1 VQRED
6 QDARGNDQRTSQRTD
21 RSEQAGQGERESSE
35 SSGSLSGV
43 EAARRAVRRVQV
55 LTGIEPEG
63 VVSLEPHDR
72 GWRVGVE
79 VVEMERIP
87 NSTDVMAVYQV
98 DLDSAGGLVAYQR
111 TRRHYRGRVDGRE

>member
-1 VQRED
+1 MTQHD
-6 QDARGNDQRTSQRTD
+6 QQDDGRRNDGT
-21 RSEQAGQGERESSE
+21 AGR
-35 SSGSLSGV
+35 SSGPGISSA
-43 EAARRAVRRVQV
+43 EAARRAVRRVEA

-63 VVSLEPHDR
+63 VVSLEPNDR

-98 DLDSAGGLVAYQR
+98 DLDQRGELVGYKR
-111 TRRHYRGRVDGRE
+111 GDRHIRGRVDGRS

>member
-1 VQRED
+1 VTQHD
-6 QDARGNDQRTSQRTD
+6 QHEESRRNDGKAG
-21 RSEQAGQGERESSE
+21 RSGTG
-35 SSGSLSGV
+35 LSGV
-43 EAARRAVRRVQV
+43 EAARRAVQRVEA

-63 VVSLEPHDR
+63 VVSLEPNDR

-98 DLDSAGGLVAYQR
+98 ELDQSGELVGYKR
-111 TRRHYRGRVDGRE
+111 GDRHIRGRVDGP

>member
-1 VQRED
+1 MQQDQRED
-6 QDARGNDQRTSQRTD
+6 GRRDNGTAG
-21 RSEQAGQGERESSE
+21 RSTGPG
-35 SSGSLSGV
+35 LSGV
-43 EAARRAVRRVQV
+43 DAARRAVQRVEA

-63 VVSLEPHDR
+63 VVSLEPRDR

-98 DLDSAGGLVAYQR
+98 DLDEGGGLVGYRR
-111 TRRHYRGRVDGRE
+111 TERHIRGRVDGRG

>member
-1 VQRED
+1 MEREQRED
-6 QDARGNDQRTSQRTD
+6 GRRNNGR
-21 RSEQAGQGERESSE
+21 AGPSA
-35 SSGSLSGV
+35 GSRLSGV
-43 EAARRAVRRVQV
+43 EASRRAVRRVEA

-98 DLDSAGGLVAYQR
+98 DLDEDGDLVGYQR
-111 TRRHYRGRVDGRE
+111 AERHIRGRVDGRR

>member
-1 VQRED
+1 MTVQRDGQE
-6 QDARGNDQRTSQRTD
+6 ARWNDQPTD
-21 RSEQAGQGERESSE
+21 E
-35 SSGSLSGV
+35 SSGSRISGV
-43 EAARRAVRRVQV
+43 DAARRAVRRVEA

-98 DLDSAGGLVAYQR
+98 DLDPSGGLVGYQR
-111 TRRHYRGRVDGRE
+111 AERHYRGRVNGRG